1 MAQAK
6 YGDTVDV
13 HYTGRL
19 NDGTVFETSQ
29 GLEPLRFTIGDNKII
44 PAIEQMVVGMNPGE
58 SRTIMVPADEAY
70 GQRREQMIVVVDR
83 NEFPEDIEPH
93 IGMELEVHQGDGM
106 VFPVKVTDVSE
117 GSITLDAN
125 HPLAG
130 EDLTFDIVLTEIV

>member
-6 YGDTVDV
+6 HGDTVDV

-19 NDGTVFETSQ
+19 SDGTVFETSQ
-29 GLEPLRFTIGDNKII
+29 DLEPLRFTIGDNKII
-44 PAIEQMVVGMNPGE
+44 PAIEQTVVGMNPGE
-58 SRTIMVPADEAY
+58 SRTIRVPADEAY
-70 GQRREQMIVVVDR
+70 GPRRDEMIVVVDR
-83 NEFPEDIEPH
+83 SEFPEDIEPH
-93 IGMELEVHQGDGM
+93 VGMELEVHQEDSM
-106 VFPVKVTDVSE
+106 IFPVKVTDVSE